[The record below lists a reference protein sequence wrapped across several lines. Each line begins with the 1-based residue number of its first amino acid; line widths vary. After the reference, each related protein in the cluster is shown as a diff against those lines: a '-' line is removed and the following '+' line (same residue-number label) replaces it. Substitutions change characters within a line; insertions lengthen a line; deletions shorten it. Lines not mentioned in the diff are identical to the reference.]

1 MMKKYL
7 ALALIAPLL
16 ISCSTTKK
24 GDTYNEAWV
33 KDTNGFDILMGQFA
47 HNIENIWGFKEVV
60 IAGPKDYV
68 KYTDQYQT
76 RSHINFDDGTITIET
91 IAGTEPAAH
100 LRRAIIKTLLMGDD
114 PSSVDLYSDVD
125 DITISKEPFLYGQ
138 VVDNTGQPIRWE
150 GRASN
155 FADYLLKNRLKSRSN
170 GLRIIY
176 SVTINMVPNHLDK
189 RAHKYLG
196 MVRQASRKY
205 GVDES
210 LILAIMQTES
220 SFNPYAVSRSDAL
233 GLMQVVQHTAGK
245 DVFRSQGKSGTPSRS
260 FLFDPASNIDTG
272 TAYLAM
278 LNNVYLGGIDNPT
291 SRRYAVITAY
301 NGGAGSV
308 LRVFSN
314 DKIQAANIIN
324 TMTPGDVYQTLTT
337 LLGLDAFALFKNKRM
352 AIFFIFSMLL
362 GAELQITNMFGNT
375 FLHSFDKDPMFASS
389 FIVQHA
395 SIIMSIS
402 QISET
407 LFILT
412 IPFFLSRYGIKNVM
426 MISIVAWILRFALF
440 AYGDP
445 TPFGTVLLVLSMIV
459 YGCAFD
465 FFNISGSVFVE
476 KEVSPAIRASAQGM
490 FLMMTNGFGCILGG
504 IVSGKV
510 VEMYTQNGITDWQ
523 TVWLIFAGYS
533 VVLAFAFMAMFKYK
547 HVRVPTGTQTV
558 SH

>member
-1 MMKKYL
+1 MKKYL

-301 NGGAGSV
+301 NGGAGGV

-337 LLGLDAFALFKNKRM
+337 RHP
-352 AIFFIFSMLL
+352 S
-362 GAELQITNMFGNT
+362 AESRRYLYKVNT
-375 FLHSFDKDPMFASS
+375 
-389 FIVQHA
+389 
-395 SIIMSIS
+395 
-402 QISET
+402 
-407 LFILT
+407 
-412 IPFFLSRYGIKNVM
+412 
-426 MISIVAWILRFALF
+426 
-440 AYGDP
+440 
-445 TPFGTVLLVLSMIV
+445 
-459 YGCAFD
+459 
-465 FFNISGSVFVE
+465 
-476 KEVSPAIRASAQGM
+476 AQK
-490 FLMMTNGFGCILGG
+490 
-504 IVSGKV
+504 S
-510 VEMYTQNGITDWQ
+510 Y
-523 TVWLIFAGYS
+523 
-533 VVLAFAFMAMFKYK
+533 
-547 HVRVPTGTQTV
+547 RRR
-558 SH
+558 

>member
-1 MMKKYL
+1 MKKYL

-155 FADYLLKNRLKSRSN
+155 FADYLLKNRLQSRSN

-196 MVRQASRKY
+196 MVRQRQLRA
-205 GVDES
+205 D
-210 LILAIMQTES
+210 
-220 SFNPYAVSRSDAL
+220 AVGFDQLFEQRAL
-233 GLMQVVQHTAGK
+233 LFIVKTVQ
-245 DVFRSQGKSGTPSRS
+245 Q
-260 FLFDPASNIDTG
+260 
-272 TAYLAM
+272 
-278 LNNVYLGGIDNPT
+278 
-291 SRRYAVITAY
+291 
-301 NGGAGSV
+301 
-308 LRVFSN
+308 LRVFTHHKVGEN
-314 DKIQAANIIN
+314 D
-324 TMTPGDVYQTLTT
+324 
-337 LLGLDAFALFKNKRM
+337 R
-352 AIFFIFSMLL
+352 
-362 GAELQITNMFGNT
+362 
-375 FLHSFDKDPMFASS
+375 
-389 FIVQHA
+389 
-395 SIIMSIS
+395 
-402 QISET
+402 
-407 LFILT
+407 
-412 IPFFLSRYGIKNVM
+412 FLSRFREFIKTGHRHKHF
-426 MISIVAWILRFALF
+426 I
-440 AYGDP
+440 AY
-445 TPFGTVLLVLSMIV
+445 
-459 YGCAFD
+459 AAH
-465 FFNISGSVFVE
+465 FN
-476 KEVSPAIRASAQGM
+476 
-490 FLMMTNGFGCILGG
+490 
-504 IVSGKV
+504 
-510 VEMYTQNGITDWQ
+510 
-523 TVWLIFAGYS
+523 
-533 VVLAFAFMAMFKYK
+533 
-547 HVRVPTGTQTV
+547 
-558 SH
+558 

>member
-1 MMKKYL
+1 MKKYL

-189 RAHKYLG
+189 RAHRYLG
-196 MVRQASRKY
+196 MSARRHGNMALMSR
-205 GVDES
+205 
-210 LILAIMQTES
+210 
-220 SFNPYAVSRSDAL
+220 
-233 GLMQVVQHTAGK
+233 
-245 DVFRSQGKSGTPSRS
+245 
-260 FLFDPASNIDTG
+260 
-272 TAYLAM
+272 
-278 LNNVYLGGIDNPT
+278 
-291 SRRYAVITAY
+291 
-301 NGGAGSV
+301 
-308 LRVFSN
+308 
-314 DKIQAANIIN
+314 
-324 TMTPGDVYQTLTT
+324 
-337 LLGLDAFALFKNKRM
+337 
-352 AIFFIFSMLL
+352 
-362 GAELQITNMFGNT
+362 
-375 FLHSFDKDPMFASS
+375 
-389 FIVQHA
+389 
-395 SIIMSIS
+395 
-402 QISET
+402 
-407 LFILT
+407 
-412 IPFFLSRYGIKNVM
+412 
-426 MISIVAWILRFALF
+426 
-440 AYGDP
+440 
-445 TPFGTVLLVLSMIV
+445 
-459 YGCAFD
+459 
-465 FFNISGSVFVE
+465 
-476 KEVSPAIRASAQGM
+476 
-490 FLMMTNGFGCILGG
+490 
-504 IVSGKV
+504 
-510 VEMYTQNGITDWQ
+510 
-523 TVWLIFAGYS
+523 
-533 VVLAFAFMAMFKYK
+533 
-547 HVRVPTGTQTV
+547 
-558 SH
+558 